1 MQENTNMHIPR
12 KTLSEASFYQKIYPI
27 AKHLICRQVFQ
38 LVFKEIS
45 TFDAQNPL
53 IDLLIRETDIRKED
67 LASNLVNKS
76 PNLVDF
82 KIELRLQTLKKK

>member
-1 MQENTNMHIPR
+1 MYIPH

-53 IDLLIRETDIRKED
+53 IDLQKKD

-82 KIELRLQTLKKK
+82 KIELRLHTLKKT